1 MKSTIL
7 FSVDQLA
14 VRARR
19 LVMVHAI
26 ALTLLSVLG
35 AATLLAIADYLVHF
49 QDHGIR
55 WLQFTALLLVSMVLV
70 LLGMLLPLLG
80 MLPVA
85 EGVVLWH

>member
-55 WLQFTALLLVSMVLV
+55 WLQFTAPATVGLEST
-70 LLGMLLPLLG
+70 
-80 MLPVA
+80 
-85 EGVVLWH
+85 HS